1 MNAFAMKDFGV
12 MESGVHL
19 SAIALLVCRLRQPH
33 PLKFPIGSVLLQQSA
48 LLTNTSFL
56 QRLYSKTGVARCV
69 QLEITFTALTASHV
83 RATLTI
89 MTCFPTRRASNVG
102 MELHQMIARAVN
114 TLHAT
119 WRLMIV
125 LHKPFASTCVATAV
139 GTCVNVPW
147 GSGATANGALHGRSA
162 SLVCRMKLRRPLG
175 SEIAY
180 AAQ

>member
-1 MNAFAMKDFGV
+1 

-19 SAIALLVCRLRQPH
+19 SAFALLVCRLRLSH
-33 PLKFPIGSVLLQQSA
+33 PLKFPIGFAHPQQSA

-56 QRLYSKTGVARCV
+56 QHPYIKTGVARCV
-69 QLEITFTALTASHV
+69 QLEIAFMALTVYPV

-89 MTCFPTRRASNVG
+89 MTCFPPRRASNVG
-102 MELHQMIARAVN
+102 MELHQMIARVVN

-125 LHKPFASTCVATAV
+125 LRKPFASTCAATAV
-139 GTCVNVPW
+139 GTCVNVPRV
-147 GSGATANGALHGRSA
+147 SGATANGALHGRSA
-162 SLVCRMKLRRPLG
+162 LLVCRMKRRRPLG